1 MMLTEKQALDKCE
14 ELADLQLKMS
24 QAIGMASSQRSIM
37 LLVLP
42 IMVKLFMAMTG
53 LIIYLVGENIKIQA
67 ALRSRGSKI

>member
-24 QAIGMASSQRSIM
+24 QAIGMASSQHSIM

-53 LIIYLVGENIKIQA
+53 LIIYLVGENVKIQA

>member
-1 MMLTEKQALDKCE
+1 MILIEKQALDKCE